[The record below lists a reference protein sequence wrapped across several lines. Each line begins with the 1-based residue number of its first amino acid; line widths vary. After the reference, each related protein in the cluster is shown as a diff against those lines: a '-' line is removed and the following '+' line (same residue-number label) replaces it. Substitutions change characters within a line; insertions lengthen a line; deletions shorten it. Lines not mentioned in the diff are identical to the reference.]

1 MTADSLLSLDGVVTG
16 YGDME
21 IVHGISMEV
30 PKGRISAL
38 VGGNGAGKTTL
49 MLMLA
54 GLLPTKRGKLSFEDK
69 DIGATRSNQRVE
81 AGMALVPEG
90 RKIFPNLSVY
100 ENLRLGAVVARAHKQ
115 WLERLEEMY
124 GLFPRLCERR
134 NQAAGTLSGGEQ
146 QMLAIARGLMSRPKL
161 LLLDEPTLG
170 LAPIMASHVFETVG
184 KLNQSGLTILLAE
197 QDTRSTLA
205 MAHTAHV
212 IENGRITMSG
222 SGSEVASDS
231 RVRQAYLGL

>member
-1 MTADSLLSLDGVVTG
+1 MSAALLSLDNVVAG
-16 YGDME
+16 YGEME
-21 IVHGISMEV
+21 IVHGISMDV
-30 PKGRISAL
+30 PRGRISAL

-54 GLLPTKRGKLSFEDK
+54 GLLATKRGKLSFEGA
-69 DIGATRSNQRVE
+69 DISATRSNQRVE

-115 WLERLEEMY
+115 WQDRLDEMY
-124 GLFPRLCERR
+124 GLFPRLRERSG
-134 NQAAGTLSGGEQ
+134 QAAGTLSGGEQ
-146 QMLAIARGLMSRPKL
+146 QMLAIARGLMSQPKL

-170 LAPIMASHVFETVG
+170 LAPIMAGHVFETIQA
-184 KLNQSGLTILLAE
+184 LNQNGLTILLAE

-205 MAHTAHV
+205 IADTAHV
-212 IENGRITMSG
+212 IENGRIAMSG
-222 SGSEVASDS
+222 TGAQIASDPGI
-231 RVRQAYLGL
+231 RQAYLGL

>member
-1 MTADSLLSLDGVVTG
+1 MTATLLSLNDVVAG

-21 IVHGISMEV
+21 IVHGISMEI
-30 PKGRISAL
+30 PQGRISAL

-49 MLMLA
+49 MLTLA
-54 GLLPTKRGKLSFEDK
+54 GLLPTKRGKLSFENK
-69 DIGATRSNQRVE
+69 DISATRSNQRVA

-115 WLERLEEMY
+115 WLGRLDDMY
-124 GLFPRLCERR
+124 GLFPRLHERR

-146 QMLAIARGLMSRPKL
+146 QMLAIARGLMSDPKL

-170 LAPIMASHVFETVG
+170 LAPIMAGHVFETIQA
-184 KLNQSGLTILLAE
+184 LNRNGLTILLAE

-205 MAHTAHV
+205 IADTAHV
-212 IENGRITMSG
+212 IENGRIALSG
-222 SGSEVASDS
+222 TGSEVAGDP